1 MVVVWIISVLPL
13 LDFSALKSQF
23 KSNRFLLLFVLFY
36 FWHFIGVLYS
46 NNKEAALFDLE
57 VKLSLCILP
66 LFFIAIPYNKVV
78 FIQSLKAFIEGCM
91 VAILICILHASYIYF
106 YTQQISSFFY
116 TELSYFH
123 HPSYA
128 SLYAMFAIVLL
139 AESFFDDSLALFNE
153 KKSFILIGCLFVF
166 ILFLFSKIA
175 VILSGILIFYYLFR
189 WYLSN
194 KKSLFKLIWI
204 GIALF
209 LFTAIVIKSE
219 VISNRV
225 KEFANSVVFSNHDDV
240 GGTSLRSFVWKA
252 SVTLISEKPFVGYG
266 NGDAKEV
273 LLAYYDTHDIKIAG
287 EKKLNAHNQFFQTAL
302 SLGSFAALFLLII
315 LFSYTRLAVQN
326 NNIIYIFFLGLV
338 FFNFLVESMLETQAG
353 VVFISF
359 VNSLLFWHNQNN
371 PHLNKIK

>member
-1 MVVVWIISVLPL
+1 MVVLWIISVLPL

-23 KSNRFLLLFVLFY
+23 KSNRFLLLFILFY

-57 VKLSLCILP
+57 VKLSLCVLP

-78 FIQSLKAFIEGCM
+78 FIQSLKAFVEGCT
-91 VAILICILHASYIYF
+91 AALLICILQAAYSFY
-106 YTQQISSFFY
+106 YTQQASSFFY

-139 AESFFDDSLALFNE
+139 AEGFFNDSLALFNE
-153 KKSFILIGCLFVF
+153 KQSFILIGCLFVF

-175 VILSGILIFYYLFR
+175 VILSGILVFYYLFR
-189 WYLSN
+189 WYLSD

-204 GIALF
+204 GILLF

-225 KEFANSVVFSNHDDV
+225 KEFANFVVFSNTGND

-252 SVTLISEKPFVGYG
+252 SASLISEKPFVGYG

-273 LLAYYDTHDIKIAG
+273 LLAYYDAHEIKIAG

-302 SLGSFAALFLLII
+302 SLGIFAALFLLII
-315 LFSYTRLAVQN
+315 LFFYMRLAVRK

-359 VNSLLFWHNQNN
+359 ANSLLFWHNKNNNSLKQN
-371 PHLNKIK
+371 